1 MKTKVRYCMS
11 TVRIIIILYKGNFE
25 KYKGKFL
32 KLLFWNFKT
41 LNLFKSCSNALVYI
55 PEVMA
60 HLLTPI
66 LPYLYNSYGKW
77 QIGQIWHFWHFW
89 HKWHIRHLINVMST
103 YGNMGVQRCVR
114 TSGMQTNDINQH
126 ANWFNSLK
134 CQNTELQN
142 FPLYFSK
149 FPL

>member
-25 KYKGKFL
+25 RYKEKFL

>member
-11 TVRIIIILYKGNFE
+11 TVRIIIILYKGKFE

-77 QIGQIWHFWHFW
+77 QIGQICHFCHFW

-126 ANWFNSLK
+126 ANWFNSFK
-134 CQNTELQN
+134 CQKNELQN

>member
-11 TVRIIIILYKGNFE
+11 TVRIIIILYKGYLE

-66 LPYLYNSYGKW
+66 LPYLYNSYGIW

-126 ANWFNSLK
+126 ANWFNSSIWMVLSN
-134 CQNTELQN
+134 QW
-142 FPLYFSK
+142 
-149 FPL
+149 

>member
-55 PEVMA
+55 PEVIA
-60 HLLTPI
+60 HFLTPI
-66 LPYLYNSYGKW
+66 LPYIWLEFFVGPFFQLQMSRNWRYIFGSKW
-77 QIGQIWHFWHFW
+77 PKNQKIIFPKVVPCFSVIG
-89 HKWHIRHLINVMST
+89 
-103 YGNMGVQRCVR
+103 
-114 TSGMQTNDINQH
+114 TSPYQKEPSWNPM
-126 ANWFNSLK
+126 
-134 CQNTELQN
+134 
-142 FPLYFSK
+142 
-149 FPL
+149 